1 MGARIVLSLWLA
13 TLAAVNP
20 QPPTRPDFS
29 GGWTFDR
36 AKSAQP
42 WNGRIVIAPILGD
55 ECVATQD
62 AASLKLAI
70 TVGGQKV
77 MAVYSFEGESRNMSP
92 GDIPVTSRTS
102 WDGDG
107 LVIVSTSAAIVKGRD
122 VTIETRRVM
131 RLDGDGNL
139 IIERTGTPAS
149 EVTPS
154 RSVYTRVR

>member
-1 MGARIVLSLWLA
+1 MRLGARLVLSLWVACLS
-13 TLAAVNP
+13 AVNP
-20 QPPTRPDFS
+20 QPQTRPDFS
-29 GGWTFDR
+29 GRWTFDR

-62 AASLKLAI
+62 ATSIKLAI
-70 TVGGQKV
+70 TVAGQKV
-77 MAVYSFEGESRNMSP
+77 MAVYNFEGESRNMSP

-107 LVIVSTSAAIVKGRD
+107 LVIVSTSAAIVKGQD

-131 RLDGDGNL
+131 RLDVDGNL
-139 IIERTGTPAS
+139 TIERTGTPAS
-149 EVTPS
+149 EVTP
-154 RSVYTRVR
+154 

>member
-1 MGARIVLSLWLA
+1 MGARVVLSVWLA
-13 TLAAVNP
+13 SLAAVNP
-20 QPPTRPDFS
+20 RPQTRPDFS
-29 GGWTFDR
+29 GTWTFDR
-36 AKSAQP
+36 VRSAQP

-55 ECVATQD
+55 QCVATED
-62 AASLKLAI
+62 ARSLALTI

-77 MAVYSFEGESRNMSP
+77 LAVYNFEGESRNMSP

-102 WDGDG
+102 WDGDK
-107 LVIVSTSAAIVKGRD
+107 LVIVSTSTAVVEGQD

-131 RLDGDGNL
+131 RLDGNEHL